1 MRLIPQVISCI
12 RSKGYSLSTEKT
24 YTGWIK
30 RFIRFHNYRHPMEMG
45 EEDIMAFLSHL
56 AVDLNVSSTTQN
68 QALNAL
74 AFLYKV
80 VLKKDL
86 GDFSQFARAKK
97 PKLLPVVLSNTEV
110 EKILSHL
117 HGTYYLM
124 TGLLYG
130 SGLRLN
136 ECLRLRIKDIDF
148 DRMAIFVRHG
158 KGKKDRS
165 VPLPSRLVELL
176 KGQIVLVRKIH
187 LTDLDNG
194 FGSVYLPNALDR
206 KYPNADKQFAW
217 QYLFHAHNISK
228 DPRAGVQRRHH
239 LDDSVL
245 VRHIT
250 KAAKLAGIDK
260 KITAH
265 SFRHSFATHLL
276 EANQDIRTIQQLLGH
291 TNVKTTMIYTHVS
304 QTGATGT
311 KSPLDSLEAIRASH
325 KEKGLTKLVESE
337 TGDSKQCDVMP
348 EPSYLRILLEI
359 FKSLVSTPR
368 KLLGLRV

>member
-1 MRLIPQVISCI
+1 MKLIPQVISCI
-12 RSKGYSLSTEKT
+12 RTKGYSLSTEKT

-30 RFIRFHNYRHPMEMG
+30 RFIRFHKYRHPMEMG
-45 EEDIMAFLSHL
+45 EEEIMAFLSHL
-56 AVDLNVSSTTQN
+56 ANELNVSSSTQN
-68 QALNAL
+68 QALNSI
-74 AFLYKV
+74 AFFYKN

-86 GDFSQFARAKK
+86 GDFSSFARAKK
-97 PKLLPVVLSNTEV
+97 PSLLPVVLSKEEV
-110 EKILSHL
+110 EGVLAYL
-117 HGTYYLM
+117 EGTYYLM

-176 KGQIVLVRKIH
+176 RDQIELVRKTH
-187 LTDLDNG
+187 LTDLGNG

-217 QYLFHAHNISK
+217 QYLFPAHSISK
-228 DPRAGVQRRHH
+228 DPRAGVERRHH

-260 KITAH
+260 KITSH

-291 TNVKTTMIYTHVS
+291 TNVTLCLINNDTV
-304 QTGATGT
+304 
-311 KSPLDSLEAIRASH
+311 
-325 KEKGLTKLVESE
+325 V
-337 TGDSKQCDVMP
+337 
-348 EPSYLRILLEI
+348 
-359 FKSLVSTPR
+359 
-368 KLLGLRV
+368 